1 MDQAAPNDVTNSGKK
16 KRLTVE
22 QRRAHVKLE
31 ILINGNVNISNIAT
45 KLGCGRKT
53 IKDDIDVMMAENE
66 FWQHNMAAVG
76 WMTNVKEMYADSQIE
91 IAKLK
96 NLLDG
101 SYVTEIKTIVE
112 KEGTSEQKITTIQK
126 MAAPTELATL
136 HNALTGKRKFIAEL
150 MSRRVLY
157 ERTQEYAKFF
167 QEHSTEWKK
176 FAK

>member
-1 MDQAAPNDVTNSGKK
+1 MDQAEPNDVTNSKK
-16 KRLTVE
+16 KRLAVDE
-22 QRRAHVKLE
+22 RRAHVKLE
-31 ILINGNVNISNIAT
+31 ILINGNTNISSIAE

-76 WMTNVKEMYADSQIE
+76 WMTNVREMYTDSQIE

-101 SYVTEIKTIVE
+101 SYVTETKTVIE
-112 KEGTSEQKITTIQK
+112 KQGTSEEKIITIEK
-126 MAAPTELATL
+126 VATPTELATL
-136 HNALTGKRKFIAEL
+136 HNALTQKRKFITEL

-157 ERTQEYAKFF
+157 ERTQEYAKFY
-167 QEHSTEWKK
+167 QEHNPAWEKYEK
-176 FAK
+176 